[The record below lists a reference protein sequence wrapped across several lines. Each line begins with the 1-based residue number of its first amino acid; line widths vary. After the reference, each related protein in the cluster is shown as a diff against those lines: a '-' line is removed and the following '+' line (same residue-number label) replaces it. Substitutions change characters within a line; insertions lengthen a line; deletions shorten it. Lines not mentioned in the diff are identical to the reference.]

1 MNRKSYPTD
10 LTDAQWASVVSLIPL
25 AKPGGRPRK
34 TNVRQVLNAILYL
47 FALEVR
53 GICSPMIF
61 RRGGRSI
68 STCTDLIQYFSLDV
82 EALAGLPPPDP
93 A

>member
-10 LTDAQWASVVSLIPL
+10 LTDAQWAMVVSLIPL

-34 TNVRQVLNAILYL
+34 TNVRQVLNAIFYL

-53 GICSPMIF
+53 GICSPMISLNPIPMRF
-61 RRGGRSI
+61 RPTLFNLS
-68 STCTDLIQYFSLDV
+68 ST
-82 EALAGLPPPDP
+82 
-93 A
+93 

>member
-10 LTDAQWASVVSLIPL
+10 LTDAQWAMVVSLIPL

-53 GICSPMIF
+53 GICSPMISLNPIPMRF
-61 RRGGRSI
+61 RPTLFNLS
-68 STCTDLIQYFSLDV
+68 ST
-82 EALAGLPPPDP
+82 
-93 A
+93 